1 MLALLLRLT
10 LNVACHP
17 TCLDLAPLLP
27 GPDDHGRR
35 AMVAERWLP
44 IQWTLDPLV
53 GLSDRHRLV
62 VVLLNSNPEDLSLP
76 MSGRTKWSG
85 YSGNSLH

>member
-1 MLALLLRLT
+1 MLALFLRLT
-10 LNVACHP
+10 LIVACHP

-53 GLSDRHRLV
+53 ELSDRHRLV
-62 VVLLNSNPEDLSLP
+62 VTLLNFNPEDLSLP
-76 MSGRTKWSG
+76 LSGQTKWNGCSD
-85 YSGNSLH
+85 N